1 MYQVTWIKLYYMVRD
16 SFYSLIRRKGYLSSF
31 VMIFLLFFL
40 VSFSWKG
47 ISFFSSWIDLERSL
61 QEKAPDLEASSFQPL
76 ILLLTILKT
85 GTLVVSIF
93 LILAAILYSKH
104 FYKQKAGIEQ
114 EELLTKRLLGE
125 TSSIISLTFML
136 EAGYVLLLLGS
147 AALVLGTQVFQRLLA
162 DIQALGAFQMATAA
176 YKPYLRRELLF
187 FLLIVV
193 GTLVSVFYSVFRFVE
208 KEERLLPTS
217 SDSSNEGSNLE

>member
-1 MYQVTWIKLYYMVRD
+1 MYRVTWIKLYYVVMD

-31 VMIFLLFFL
+31 VMIFLLLFL
-40 VSFSWKG
+40 VSLSWKG
-47 ISFFSSWIDLERSL
+47 IGFFFSWIDLERSL

-76 ILLLTILKT
+76 LLLLTILKT

-93 LILAAILYSKH
+93 LILAVILYSKH

-147 AALVLGTQVFQRLLA
+147 VALVLGTQVFQRLLA
-162 DIQALGAFQMATAA
+162 DIQALGAFQMTAAA
-176 YKPYLRRELLF
+176 YKPNFRLELLF
-187 FLLIVV
+187 FLLIVAI
-193 GTLVSVFYSVFRFVE
+193 TLVSVFYSVFRFVE

-217 SDSSNEGSNLE
+217 SDSSDADSHWE